1 MNETLA
7 DLAVEIVRQRIGIAT
22 NVRLNQSEP
31 TSLELFPADVHP
43 NESFALRFTP
53 GWRSAEVEFVPGR
66 FASPLIAQ
74 MGMAGPDSQS
84 LLAAFAHA
92 LDRKKNR
99 LTFRVNGVD
108 VSVFDT
114 NEWPTAWTKIELS
127 ARSAPQVIN
136 ADDIA
141 QMRGLIIELLVP
153 VFGMVVALIG
163 VEETDTNLEGEAE
176 GAPIQSIV
184 TRYERKKVNREACIQ
199 LNGLRCAAC
208 GFDFGAFYGQLGAG
222 YVEVHHITPISELGP
237 SYRINI
243 STDLVPLCANCHAM
257 VHRENPPVPISR
269 LIELI
274 SGRRQT

>member
-1 MNETLA
+1 
-7 DLAVEIVRQRIGIAT
+7 
-22 NVRLNQSEP
+22 
-31 TSLELFPADVHP
+31 
-43 NESFALRFTP
+43 
-53 GWRSAEVEFVPGR
+53 
-66 FASPLIAQ
+66 
-74 MGMAGPDSQS
+74 
-84 LLAAFAHA
+84 
-92 LDRKKNR
+92 
-99 LTFRVNGVD
+99 
-108 VSVFDT
+108 
-114 NEWPTAWTKIELS
+114 
-127 ARSAPQVIN
+127 
-136 ADDIA
+136 
-141 QMRGLIIELLVP
+141 MRGLIVELLVP

-176 GAPIQSIV
+176 GTPIQSIV

-257 VHRENPPVPISR
+257 VHRKNPPVSISK